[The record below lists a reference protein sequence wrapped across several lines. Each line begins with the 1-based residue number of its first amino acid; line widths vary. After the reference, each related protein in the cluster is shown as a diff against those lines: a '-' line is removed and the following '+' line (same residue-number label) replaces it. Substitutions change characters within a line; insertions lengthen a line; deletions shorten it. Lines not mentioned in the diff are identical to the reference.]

1 MVASR
6 SHKKSSWNEHP
17 LISSSQTLISV
28 SAIGPRVSNS
38 LSYSHL
44 SRLSSK
50 FFIGHNHI
58 YPLVGRTLK
67 WNWKH
72 KQQQILLPS
81 LTIKQYVTIISMSK
95 FYTRSRISSRRQ
107 KQVDQMKRLVN
118 ECRMHYCRLIIFPVT
133 TASSESYTNFW
144 TKLAYA

>member
-6 SHKKSSWNEHP
+6 SHKKNSWNEHH
-17 LISSSQTLISV
+17 LIFSSQTLISV
-28 SAIGPRVSNS
+28 SAIGPRISNS

-50 FFIGHNHI
+50 FFMGHNHV
-58 YPLVGRTLK
+58 YLLVGRTLK
-67 WNWKH
+67 WNLKYNQL
-72 KQQQILLPS
+72 KILLSS
-81 LTIKQYVTIISMSK
+81 LTIKQHVAIIFMSK

-118 ECRMHYCRLIIFPVT
+118 ECRMQYCRLIIFPVT

-144 TKLAYA
+144 TKLA